1 MSNFTT
7 EAQAFS
13 ILTSVADTT
22 PPFKVSAAQIHLAI
36 TSGTIL
42 VSATS
47 ATSATGGGANAY
59 IVVSSNVG
67 PLYIQ
72 CRTSAF

>member
-7 EAQAFS
+7 QDQAFS
-13 ILTSVADTT
+13 VLTSVADTT
-22 PPFKVSAAQIHLAI
+22 PPFKVSASQIQLAI

>member
-7 EAQAFS
+7 EAFPVA
-13 ILTSVADTT
+13 ILTSVNDTT
-22 PPFKVSAAQIHLAI
+22 PPFKVSAAQIQLAI

-42 VSATS
+42 VSAVS
-47 ATSATGGGANAY
+47 ATSATALTNAW
-59 IVVSSNVG
+59 IQVSSALG

>member
-7 EAQAFS
+7 EAFPVA
-13 ILTSVADTT
+13 ILTSVNDTT
-22 PPFKVSAAQIHLAI
+22 PPFKVSAAQIQLAI

-47 ATSATGGGANAY
+47 ATSVTGGGANAY
-59 IVVSSNVG
+59 IIVSSNVG